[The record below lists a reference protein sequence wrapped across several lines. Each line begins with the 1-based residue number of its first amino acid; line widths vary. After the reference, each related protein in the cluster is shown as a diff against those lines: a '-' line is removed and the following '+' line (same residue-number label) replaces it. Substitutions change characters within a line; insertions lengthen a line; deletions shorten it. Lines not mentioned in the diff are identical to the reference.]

1 MGGKKKLGLK
11 QMEKQQVKEDETK
24 EAKKK
29 EKAGPPKERKTIGI
43 VAPDAKDGKIVAEV
57 KKMGVLT
64 PYAISTRYG
73 IRISTAKDFL
83 EQLEANGA
91 VQLVPGATTSKSTR
105 LLQVK
110 LLCPKL
116 CFKILAIKE
125 YCFR

>member
-1 MGGKKKLGLK
+1 MGGKKKLGIK

-43 VAPDAKDGKIVAEV
+43 VAPDAKDSKIVAEV

-73 IRISTAKDFL
+73 IRISAAKDFL

-91 VQLVPGATTSKSTR
+91 VQLVSGSHNI
-105 LLQVK
+105 
-110 LLCPKL
+110 
-116 CFKILAIKE
+116 KIYKAIAS
-125 YCFR
+125 